1 MSDISN
7 VKRGDRMTNF
17 AVIGIYVD
25 DIDKAREFY
34 CDTLGFDVESTY
46 DDGCIIQLKSD
57 GPTVILEKVDK
68 PSNAVYPG
76 ASQVVL
82 CVATDN
88 IEKTSEEFRDKGVNF
103 LHDEPQPFVAGRF
116 MAMKDPAGN
125 TLELLE
131 FNRE

>member
-1 MSDISN
+1 M
-7 VKRGDRMTNF
+7 RNF

-25 DIDKAREFY
+25 DIDQAKEFY
-34 CDTLGFDVESTY
+34 CDALGFEIENTY
-46 DDGCIIQLKSD
+46 NNGCILQMKSE
-57 GPTVILEKVDK
+57 GPTVIVELVDK

-76 ASQVVL
+76 VSQVVL

-88 IEKTSEEFRDKGVNF
+88 IEKTSKEFREKGVNF
-103 LHDEPQPFVAGRF
+103 IHDEPQPFVAGRF

-131 FNRE
+131 FKSE

>member
-1 MSDISN
+1 M
-7 VKRGDRMTNF
+7 KNF

-25 DIDKAREFY
+25 DIEKAKEFY
-34 CDTLGFDVESTY
+34 FDALGFEIENTY
-46 DDGCIIQLKSD
+46 NDGCILQMKSE
-57 GPTVILEKVDK
+57 GPTVIVELVDK

-76 ASQVVL
+76 GSQVVL

-88 IEKTSEEFRDKGVNF
+88 IEKTSKEFREKGVNF
-103 LHDEPQPFVAGRF
+103 IHDEPQPFVAGRF

-131 FNRE
+131 FKSE

>member
-1 MSDISN
+1 
-7 VKRGDRMTNF
+7 MTNF

-25 DIDKAREFY
+25 DIEKAKQFY
-34 CDTLGFDVESTY
+34 CDALGFEIENSY
-46 DDGCIIQLKSD
+46 NDGCILQMKSE
-57 GPTVILEKVDK
+57 GPTVIVELADK

-76 ASQVVL
+76 GSQVVL

-88 IEKTSEEFRDKGVNF
+88 IEKTSEEFRKKGVNF
-103 LHDEPQPFVAGRF
+103 LHDGPQPFVAGRF

-131 FNRE
+131 FKKE

>member
-1 MSDISN
+1 
-7 VKRGDRMTNF
+7 MTNF

-25 DIDKAREFY
+25 DNDKAKEFY
-34 CDTLGFDVESTY
+34 CDALGFEIENTY
-46 DDGCIIQLKSD
+46 NDGCILQMKSE
-57 GPTVILEKVDK
+57 GPTVIVELVDK

-76 ASQVVL
+76 GSQIVL

-88 IEKTSEEFRDKGVNF
+88 IEKTAEEYRKKGVNF
-103 LHDEPQPFVAGRF
+103 INDGPQPFVAGRF

-131 FNRE
+131 FKSE

>member
-1 MSDISN
+1 
-7 VKRGDRMTNF
+7 MTNF

>member
-1 MSDISN
+1 
-7 VKRGDRMTNF
+7 MTSF
-17 AVIGIYVD
+17 VVIGIYVD

-34 CDTLGFDVESTY
+34 CDTLGFDVENTY

-57 GPTVILEKVDK
+57 GPTVILEEVDK

-76 ASQVVL
+76 VSQVVL

-88 IEKTSEEFRDKGVNF
+88 IEKTSEEFRAKGVNF
-103 LHDEPQPFVAGRF
+103 LHDGPQPFVAGRF

-131 FNRE
+131 FKRE

>member
-1 MSDISN
+1 M
-7 VKRGDRMTNF
+7 RNF

-25 DIDKAREFY
+25 DIDKAKEFY
-34 CDTLGFDVESTY
+34 CGALGFEIENTY
-46 DDGCIIQLKSD
+46 NDGCILQMKSD
-57 GPTVILEKVDK
+57 GPTVIVELVDN

-76 ASQVVL
+76 GSQVVL

-88 IEKTSEEFRDKGVNF
+88 IEKTSQEFRDKGVNF
-103 LHDEPQPFVAGRF
+103 LHDGPQPFVAGRF

-131 FNRE
+131 FKRD

>member
-1 MSDISN
+1 M
-7 VKRGDRMTNF
+7 GNF

-25 DIDKAREFY
+25 DIDKAKKFY
-34 CDTLGFDVESTY
+34 CDILGFEVENTY
-46 DDGCIIQLKSD
+46 DDGCIVQLKSD
-57 GPTVILEKVDK
+57 GPTVIVEKVDK

-76 ASQVVL
+76 GSQVVL

-88 IEKTSEEFRDKGVNF
+88 IEKTSKEFREKGVNF
-103 LHDEPQPFVAGRF
+103 VHDSPQPFVAGRF

-131 FNRE
+131 FKNN